1 MSGHDEHTESHP
13 SRREALGMM
22 AGAAAG
28 TGMDFDALQAAL
40 ADQARAGAHARA
52 AKAGAVAGQVY
63 EPRFFEPGEWTAL
76 RMLVDLIIPEDERS
90 GSATDAGVPEYID
103 FLMAEGDDGQAV
115 AVRGGFAWLDA
126 ASRNRFDA
134 PFVGATDAQR
144 RAILDDIAWP
154 ERAAESSSH
163 GVAFF
168 TRMRDLTAS
177 GFWSSRM
184 GVDDLQYIGNFMIPV
199 WNGCPDEQLER
210 LGVER
215 PAPRDTNDHDSNEQE
230 RDG

>member
-1 MSGHDEHTESHP
+1 
-13 SRREALGMM
+13 M

-28 TGMDFDALQAAL
+28 TGLDVEAWQQRL

-52 AKAGAVAGQVY
+52 AKVGMGAGQVY

-76 RMLVDLIIPEDERS
+76 RMLVDLIIPADDRS

-126 ASRNRFDA
+126 EARGRFDA
-134 PFVGATDAQR
+134 SFVGITDAQR

-154 ERAAESSSH
+154 DRAAEGLSH

-184 GVDDLQYIGNFMIPV
+184 GVDDLQYIGNFMIPA

-215 PAPRDTNDHDSNEQE
+215 PTPRDTNEQ
-230 RDG
+230 G